1 MKLEHHWGERE
12 SVGGEEGRERESVG
26 GERGGGEREE
36 GGERECGGRERK
48 GERERVWGERGEGRE
63 RESVGGEGGREIGE
77 CGGRERKGEREC
89 VGGEGG
95 RERESVGGEG
105 GREVGEAQQGGTSW
119 GLRMREPRRCTL
131 CDILSSTDL
140 SFEVTS
146 YFPLISRSL
155 VHDRRSLLGDALLRG
170 VNGILPILGNASPR
184 DFSVGVE
191 GV

>member
-1 MKLEHHWGERE
+1 MW
-12 SVGGEEGRERESVG
+12 
-26 GERGGGEREE
+26 GERGGREGER
-36 GGERECGGRERK
+36 
-48 GERERVWGERGEGRE
+48 
-63 RESVGGEGGREIGE
+63 
-77 CGGRERKGEREC
+77 
-89 VGGEGG
+89 
-95 RERESVGGEG
+95 G
-105 GREVGEAQQGGTSW
+105 GREVGEAQQGTSW

-170 VNGILPILGNASPR
+170 VNGILPILGNAR
-184 DFSVGVE
+184 LCDFSVEVE